1 MLYVLISVLIMASL
15 LDRAI
20 RKGRIEL
27 LLLEMRFK
35 FFALRD
41 ELREG
46 VIDGSLPENKWFE
59 YLDTSITKAIDLL
72 PTITAWEALALVLRY
87 RNDPQVEQAQIA
99 LLSAFSEE
107 ENQNLAMIYG
117 KFVAHIVEILI
128 RRHIGIRYGMMGLAK
143 IVVGARGFK
152 EKAAKIITVAP
163 ETSTFRH
170 YAHQ

>member
-1 MLYVLISVLIMASL
+1 MAGL
-15 LDRAI
+15 LDKALR
-20 RKGRIEL
+20 RGRVEL

-87 RNDPQVEQAQIA
+87 RNDPDVQQAQLA
-99 LLSAFSEE
+99 LLTAFSQD
-107 ENQNLAMIYG
+107 ENQKLARIYST
-117 KFVAHIVEILI
+117 FVSHLVELLF
-128 RRHIGIRYGMMGLAK
+128 RRHIGIRFGMMGLAK
-143 IVVGARGFK
+143 TVVSARGFK

-163 ETSTFRH
+163 ETSTFTH